1 MGQAGGLLAMAIPTR
16 EPFLAYLLA
25 HAELH
30 REIPIV
36 FDLKAP
42 GREALTHG

>member
-1 MGQAGGLLAMAIPTR
+1 MDISHPN
-16 EPFLAYLLA
+16 A
-25 HAELH
+25 HAELR